1 MHADSITLAGIL
13 FVSCLMAGI
22 DVAMKMKDE
31 YKTANQLSVHAYQS
45 NIGSSISMAGPFLSK
60 VRVTP
65 NTTRLLTATPELT
78 LQAETYCMKLPVETQ
93 AQCNAS
99 SAAPMYFGDI
109 HSSWSVLGTQSTFTL
124 VKHIFFVLVTFS
136 IFWMSEHEIQIDNN
150 FFSRNHKPVRVA
162 VLIVA
167 ICAFVLNVILD
178 IQQDMYQKDTVAIGS
193 ITTGISFCVVLL
205 LIICFTHLHD
215 PDSEPTKKSPQA
227 VVGDP
232 DTETAVL
239 MPAQS
244 EIQTFEMPKLS
255 FPRFEL
261 WSPQKTVQTSDA
273 HRYTRLQDMYL
284 NIYGA
289 YLVLLVMPLFT
300 VLALTMMKQVVVD
313 VFVQLIFFS
322 SIFFAVLDIFQTRVM
337 SVLASLTQTG
347 SSVPTGV
354 PAPPVGFFFVKCF
367 VVLAFIL
374 CKLLVI
380 VPAWQL
386 LLKYYALDESQSW
399 WLVVWQIVLFALAS
413 VCDLAYISDM
423 FNGTPAPTV
432 ETQDAQV
439 KPTSP
444 EKRHVFFKQLI
455 VGFYLVTSS
464 ATVFAVA

>member
-1 MHADSITLAGIL
+1 MT
-13 FVSCLMAGI
+13 GI
-22 DVAMKMKDE
+22 DVALKWKDE

-78 LQAETYCMKLPVETQ
+78 LQAETYCMKLPVEKQ

-109 HSSWSVLGTQSTFTL
+109 HSSWSVLGTQSTFTIL
-124 VKHIFFVLVTFS
+124 KHIFFIVVTFS
-136 IFWMSEHEIQIDNN
+136 IFWMSEHEIQIDDN
-150 FFSRNHKPVRVA
+150 FIRRNHKTVRVA

-167 ICAFVLNVILD
+167 ICAFVLNVVLD

-193 ITTGISFCVVLL
+193 ITTGISFCIVLL

-215 PDSEPTKKSPQA
+215 PESEPTKKSPQA

-239 MPAQS
+239 MPAQP

-255 FPRFEL
+255 FPKFEL
-261 WSPQKTVQTSDA
+261 WSQKTVQTSDA
-273 HRYTRLQDMYL
+273 NRYTRLQDMYL

-289 YLVLLVMPLFT
+289 YLILLVMPLFT
-300 VLALTMMKQVVVD
+300 VLALTMMKHVVVD

-347 SSVPTGV
+347 SSVSTGV
-354 PAPPVGFFFVKCF
+354 PPPPVGFFFVKCF

-399 WLVVWQIVLFALAS
+399 WLVVWQIVLFAVAS

-423 FNGTPAPTV
+423 FNGAPAPA
-432 ETQDAQV
+432 EAPQDAQV

-464 ATVFAVA
+464 ATVFVAA